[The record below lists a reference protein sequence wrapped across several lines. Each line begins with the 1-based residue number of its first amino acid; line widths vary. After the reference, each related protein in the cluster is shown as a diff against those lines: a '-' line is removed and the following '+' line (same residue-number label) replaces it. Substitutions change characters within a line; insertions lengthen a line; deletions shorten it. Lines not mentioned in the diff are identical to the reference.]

1 MQSIRKAAEA
11 LKLLSQ
17 PPYET
22 SVAELAR
29 ALGVTASNASRILSE
44 MREAELVDQDSAS
57 RRYRPGPLAMRLAT
71 GFLQT
76 TNVMRC
82 IEDAMVDL
90 ATRTHHTAWT
100 GVLEG
105 TDVVTLGT
113 QHGGFPVRFG
123 IELGRRLPCHAT
135 AMGKALLA
143 LLTDDEI
150 RQRLPAEL
158 PATTPYSLRS
168 VDQLLE
174 DLANVRA
181 TGFACSNQELFLGIK
196 TIAIALQS
204 PLTASP
210 ISLSL
215 SFPLL
220 SVDASTEQA
229 LIKDLMDTGR
239 SVGLRIG
246 DPRWLDTAQ
255 PAPASIPSEARPP
268 ARAKRPGPG

>member
-22 SVAELAR
+22 SVADLAR

-44 MREAELVDQDSAS
+44 MREAELVDQDTAT

-82 IEDAMVDL
+82 VEDAMVEL

-143 LLTDDEI
+143 LLPDDEI
-150 RQRLPAEL
+150 RQRMQGAL
-158 PATTPYSLRS
+158 PATTQYSLQS
-168 VDQLLE
+168 VDALLE
-174 DLANVRA
+174 DLAHVRIC
-181 TGFACSNQELFLGIK
+181 GYACSNQELFLGIK

-204 PLTASP
+204 PLNPSP
-210 ISLSL
+210 IALSL

-229 LIKDLMDTGR
+229 LIDDLMATGR
-239 SVGLRIG
+239 AVGLRIG
-246 DPRWLDTAQ
+246 DPRWL
-255 PAPASIPSEARPP
+255 APAKVAPVAVRKP
-268 ARAKRPGPG
+268 AAAKRPPPVT

>member
-90 ATRTHHTAWT
+90 
-100 GVLEG
+100 GV
-105 TDVVTLGT
+105 
-113 QHGGFPVRFG
+113 
-123 IELGRRLPCHAT
+123 
-135 AMGKALLA
+135 GKASRTVWTCD
-143 LLTDDEI
+143 LTHRYIDINAD
-150 RQRLPAEL
+150 
-158 PATTPYSLRS
+158 YRS
-168 VDQLLE
+168 
-174 DLANVRA
+174 
-181 TGFACSNQELFLGIK
+181 
-196 TIAIALQS
+196 
-204 PLTASP
+204 
-210 ISLSL
+210 
-215 SFPLL
+215 
-220 SVDASTEQA
+220 
-229 LIKDLMDTGR
+229 
-239 SVGLRIG
+239 
-246 DPRWLDTAQ
+246 
-255 PAPASIPSEARPP
+255 
-268 ARAKRPGPG
+268 